1 MWNLNCYFLYHYY
14 KYYKIPKINYFWFR
28 FYFGSNLPMIVI
40 YNKFTHIIHAF
51 AQFDGP
57 NVCDIIKVLFLN
69 VLEISIIFGVCVN
82 VTIIYEFG
90 VVWSVSFRIL
100 FSELI
105 TLKKLLL
112 FAFVS
117 YIYMGNRL
125 GVINKSLLQINDSFI
140 NNHEYK
146 TK

>member
-1 MWNLNCYFLYHYY
+1 MNLE
-14 KYYKIPKINYFWFR
+14 
-28 FYFGSNLPMIVI
+28 
-40 YNKFTHIIHAF
+40 KFEVYLL
-51 AQFDGP
+51 G
-57 NVCDIIKVLFLN
+57 
-69 VLEISIIFGVCVN
+69 IIFGIN
-82 VTIIYEFG
+82 NI
-90 VVWSVSFRIL
+90 
-100 FSELI
+100 
-105 TLKKLLL
+105 KKLLL

>member
-1 MWNLNCYFLYHYY
+1 M
-14 KYYKIPKINYFWFR
+14 
-28 FYFGSNLPMIVI
+28 
-40 YNKFTHIIHAF
+40 
-51 AQFDGP
+51 
-57 NVCDIIKVLFLN
+57 
-69 VLEISIIFGVCVN
+69 CVN

-125 GVINKSLLQINDSFI
+125 GLINKSLLQINDSFI

>member
-1 MWNLNCYFLYHYY
+1 M
-14 KYYKIPKINYFWFR
+14 
-28 FYFGSNLPMIVI
+28 
-40 YNKFTHIIHAF
+40 
-51 AQFDGP
+51 
-57 NVCDIIKVLFLN
+57 
-69 VLEISIIFGVCVN
+69 CVN